1 MSGPAGR
8 NTVSPGAVLLVSN
21 TGRLEVGFT
30 HRPYWLQAGVTYC
43 GNCRITRMRRMMFSE
58 RLRLCVA
65 DSSHSRHSCDSAGPG
80 VRSPT
85 TRHRRIVRRV
95 TKKAVVAVTTA
106 SSQQCHHIR
115 SYQSGRP
122 DSNRRR
128 PAWEAGILP
137 TELRPR
143 SDIVESHRSG
153 LNRRPLDYESS
164 ALPLSYCGGVQPCPG
179 ADSNRDAL
187 RHHPLKMACLPIS
200 PPGHLPQRS
209 ESGVDS
215 WLLIPTPT
223 GLTGLEPATSGV
235 TDRHSNQ
242 AELQPP
248 NSYAT
253 LIAPTGVEP
262 VSAP

>member
-1 MSGPAGR
+1 
-8 NTVSPGAVLLVSN
+8 LVSN
-21 TGRLEVGFT
+21 TGRLKVGFT

-164 ALPLSYCGGVQPCPG
+164 ALPLSYSGDVP
-179 ADSNRDAL
+179 DHAL
-187 RHHPLKMACLPIS
+187 ARIRTATPFGTTPSRWRVYQFHHQGTENCTAVGS
-200 PPGHLPQRS
+200 SVGQ
-209 ESGVDS
+209 
-215 WLLIPTPT
+215 
-223 GLTGLEPATSGV
+223 
-235 TDRHSNQ
+235 
-242 AELQPP
+242 
-248 NSYAT
+248 
-253 LIAPTGVEP
+253 
-262 VSAP
+262 